1 MLRQQDVGHR
11 IVVRRIVGI
20 REGRPLFSDALG
32 ELVELSETHITLA
45 TDQGRLRVPRDEVHR
60 AKRVPPA
67 RRPTAAAVTA
77 LELAADEAWPAPVR
91 GRLGDWLLRSAAG
104 WTGRANSALPVG
116 DPDRPLP
123 AAVDAVERWYAG
135 QGQPALVNTP
145 LPLAAPVGAELDARG
160 WAARPPVL
168 VQTVPLAR
176 LLADP
181 PPAGP
186 AAPGSTPPASTPPAG
201 PAAPGS
207 TPPASTPPAPAQPTP
222 TPGLPAGP
230 GPVAGQPAQPGP
242 VPPPGRAERGPA
254 EPGPTQ
260 FGRAESGPTQPGRA
274 EPATGAPGWAGS
286 RVELVDAPS
295 PEWLTVAAGRKGGLP
310 EAARHVLTAVDQVRF
325 AHGYVDGTLV
335 AVGRGTV
342 TGQGRWLGLS
352 LVEVAPSA
360 QRRGLA
366 RAVIRALAEWAA
378 ETGATDAFLQVEQQ
392 NLPAVSLYRS
402 LGFTTHHTYLTRVA
416 PT

>member
-45 TDQGRLRVPRDEVHR
+45 TDRGRLRVPVDQVHR

-67 RRPTAAAVTA
+67 RRPTAAAVIA

-123 AAVDAVERWYAG
+123 AALEAVQRWYAER
-135 QGQPALVNTP
+135 GQPAMVNTP

-160 WAARPPVL
+160 WTARPPVL
-168 VQTVPLAR
+168 VQTAPLSA
-176 LLADP
+176 L
-181 PPAGP
+181 
-186 AAPGSTPPASTPPAG
+186 
-201 PAAPGS
+201 
-207 TPPASTPPAPAQPTP
+207 
-222 TPGLPAGP
+222 
-230 GPVAGQPAQPGP
+230 
-242 VPPPGRAERGPA
+242 PPGRPDLPPVGLA
-254 EPGPTQ
+254 PT
-260 FGRAESGPTQPGRA
+260 
-274 EPATGAPGWAGS
+274 
-286 RVELVDAPS
+286 PS
-295 PEWLTVAAGRKGGLP
+295 AEWLAVASGRKGGLP
-310 EAARHVLTAVDQVRF
+310 DEARHVLTAVDRIRF
-325 AHGYVDGTLV
+325 AHLHVDGRLL

-342 TGQGRWLGLS
+342 TGEGRWLGLT
-352 LVEVAPSA
+352 LIEVLPEAR
-360 QRRGLA
+360 RRGFA
-366 RAVIRALAEWAA
+366 GAVMRALADWGRA
-378 ETGATDAFLQVEQQ
+378 EGATHAFLQVEQR
-392 NLPAVSLYRS
+392 NTGAVALYQG

-416 PT
+416 PD